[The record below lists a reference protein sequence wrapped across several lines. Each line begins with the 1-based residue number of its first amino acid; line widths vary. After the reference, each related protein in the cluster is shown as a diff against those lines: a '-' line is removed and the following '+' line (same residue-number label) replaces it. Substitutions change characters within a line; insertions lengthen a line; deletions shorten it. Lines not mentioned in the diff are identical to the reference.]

1 MQEET
6 LLLTQDDRDRLKV
19 LHEVRKGHITQRQAA
34 GQLKLTD
41 RWIRELVERIREKG
55 DKAVMHGL
63 RGARSK
69 RKIAE
74 KIEKQ
79 AMEIV
84 GREYADFGPTLASEY
99 LGRDHQITA
108 SRETVRQW
116 MLRAGIWKRRKQ
128 RLEEVHVWRT
138 RRSCFGEL
146 VQWDTSDHD
155 WLEGRGERLYLIGM
169 VDDATS
175 RGEGRFAPGDSTA
188 ENMRLVWAWLK
199 KHGRFVDGYTD
210 RAGLFQTNRPNQRD
224 EERDGKLA
232 ETQIGRA
239 LRELGIGWIA
249 ARSPQAKGR
258 IERFFETAQDRLV
271 KGMRKAKVRT
281 LEGANAYLEQEYLPL
296 WNERFTVKP
305 ASEVDAHRP
314 LGKEHDLASIL
325 SYVEERMVG
334 QDFTIRYGGKFY
346 QVAREQIKAR
356 LKGQR
361 VRVEERLDGSLVAQW
376 SGRLLP
382 ITVCEGAARAVAA
395 APMARKAGVKKS
407 GKGGN
412 PRWMHGF
419 DLNSGPSLEQVVA
432 HAYGESEEES
442 ERAW

>member
-6 LLLTQDDRDRLKV
+6 LLLTQNDRDRLKV

-34 GQLKLTD
+34 EQLKLTD
-41 RWIRELVERIREKG
+41 RWIRELVERIAEKG

-99 LGRDHQITA
+99 LERDHQITA
-108 SRETVRQW
+108 SRETVRHW
-116 MLRAGIWKRRKQ
+116 MLRAGIWKKRKQ

-138 RRSCFGEL
+138 RRGCFGEL

-155 WLEGRGERLYLIGM
+155 WLEGRGARLYLIGM

-175 RGEGRFAPGDSTA
+175 RGEGRFAPGDTTA

-224 EERDGKLA
+224 EERDGKWA

-271 KGMRKAKVRT
+271 KGMRKQKVCG
-281 LEGANAYLEQEYLPL
+281 LEAANAYLEKEYLPL
-296 WNERFTVKP
+296 WNERFTVRA
-305 ASEVDAHRP
+305 ASEVDAHRR

-325 SYVEERMVG
+325 SYVEQRVTGE
-334 QDFTIRYGGKFY
+334 DYTIRYNGRLY
-346 QVAREQIKAR
+346 QLKREQVGPG
-356 LKGQR
+356 LKKQK
-361 VRVEERLDGSLVAQW
+361 VRVEQRLDGRLMVHWRSQALELQVCPQAQRPAPKKPPR
-376 SGRLLP
+376 GK
-382 ITVCEGAARAVAA
+382 RAV
-395 APMARKAGVKKS
+395 GKK
-407 GKGGN
+407 GRQGGN
-412 PRWMHGF
+412 RGWMNGFHLHG
-419 DLNSGPSLEQVVA
+419 GPSLEEVVA
-432 HAYGESEEES
+432 HAYGEPWEEEG
-442 ERAW
+442 E

>member
-19 LHEVRKGHITQRQAA
+19 LDEVRKGHVTQRQAA

-99 LGRDHQITA
+99 LERDHQITA

-146 VQWDTSDHD
+146 VQWDNLDHD
-155 WLEGRGERLYLIGM
+155 WLEGRGARLYLIGM
-169 VDDATS
+169 VDDAT
-175 RGEGRFAPGDSTA
+175 
-188 ENMRLVWAWLK
+188 
-199 KHGRFVDGYTD
+199 
-210 RAGLFQTNRPNQRD
+210 
-224 EERDGKLA
+224 
-232 ETQIGRA
+232 
-239 LRELGIGWIA
+239 
-249 ARSPQAKGR
+249 
-258 IERFFETAQDRLV
+258 
-271 KGMRKAKVRT
+271 
-281 LEGANAYLEQEYLPL
+281 
-296 WNERFTVKP
+296 
-305 ASEVDAHRP
+305 
-314 LGKEHDLASIL
+314 
-325 SYVEERMVG
+325 
-334 QDFTIRYGGKFY
+334 
-346 QVAREQIKAR
+346 
-356 LKGQR
+356 
-361 VRVEERLDGSLVAQW
+361 
-376 SGRLLP
+376 
-382 ITVCEGAARAVAA
+382 
-395 APMARKAGVKKS
+395 KS
-407 GKGGN
+407 
-412 PRWMHGF
+412 W
-419 DLNSGPSLEQVVA
+419 
-432 HAYGESEEES
+432 
-442 ERAW
+442 